1 MWSLKAK
8 KQKKEGFSFEL
19 AITLTRGCLTA
30 CMTSLASAMLMFKSM
45 E

>member
-1 MWSLKAK
+1 
-8 KQKKEGFSFEL
+8 
-19 AITLTRGCLTA
+19 LTRGCLTA